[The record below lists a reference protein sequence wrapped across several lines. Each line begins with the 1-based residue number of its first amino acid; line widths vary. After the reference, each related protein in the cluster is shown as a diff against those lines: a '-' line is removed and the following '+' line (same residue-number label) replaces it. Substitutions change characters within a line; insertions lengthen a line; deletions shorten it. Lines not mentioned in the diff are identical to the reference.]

1 MKLDFD
7 NYTAKLQTEEVREDE
22 ERHKRNQIKLQ
33 KATNE
38 LDNIT
43 QSIFECMDEFD
54 SSKPNLL
61 STEFASAFACI
72 YHFSSSS
79 SCIMAKLLAFI
90 PMAASTL
97 ATLYEADNASYN
109 DVKNLKHPEKPLK
122 ETVSPYDFT
131 SIFRRT
137 PPPIPSE
144 DVNSHSNSLLTSVM
158 HTLSLEDNSSQSN
171 APIKENS
178 IHHIKE
184 ETLVASKPP
193 EKPVKNTSL
202 LNTKASNDNLQELDE
217 SSSTLD
223 ATETSPTRDRRSSL
237 TKQKAITDMSADI
250 DDDFEIDNEGSV
262 SGKISNSEKNF
273 R

>member
-1 MKLDFD
+1 
-7 NYTAKLQTEEVREDE
+7 
-22 ERHKRNQIKLQ
+22 
-33 KATNE
+33 
-38 LDNIT
+38 
-43 QSIFECMDEFD
+43 MDEFD

-90 PMAASTL
+90 PMAASAL

-171 APIKENS
+171 APLKENS
-178 IHHIKE
+178 IHNPECKEKLAKPAQKRSKRIIKKSRVIIE
-184 ETLVASKPP
+184 DDSDFHV
-193 EKPVKNTSL
+193 
-202 LNTKASNDNLQELDE
+202 
-217 SSSTLD
+217 SSSSR
-223 ATETSPTRDRRSSL
+223 E
-237 TKQKAITDMSADI
+237 K
-250 DDDFEIDNEGSV
+250 EI
-262 SGKISNSEKNF
+262 KSNLVINKK
-273 R
+273 